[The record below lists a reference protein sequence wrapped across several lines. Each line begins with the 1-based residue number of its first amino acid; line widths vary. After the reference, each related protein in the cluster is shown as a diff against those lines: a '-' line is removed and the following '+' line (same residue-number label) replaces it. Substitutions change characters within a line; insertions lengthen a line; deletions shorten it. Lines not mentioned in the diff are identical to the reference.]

1 MPSTTNLVAGRY
13 ALTEQVGSGGMG
25 VVWRGYDELLRR
37 QVAVKELHF
46 PPHMGDEERERLAR
60 RTLREARAVAAVDD
74 PSAVRVFDIVEQDGR
89 PWIVMEYLD
98 GSTLTDLIRER
109 GPLPA
114 DEVIRIGLSL
124 LNALEAAHA
133 AGVLHRDVKP
143 SNVMI
148 APEGRVALTDF
159 GIATSL
165 DGDKDS
171 ADTTTS
177 GVIVGSPAYMSP
189 ERARGE
195 PPTPASDLWSLGA
208 TLWTAAEGRPPFDG
222 PTGLATMTAVAT
234 EPPPRCARC
243 AGPFG
248 DLLHRLMDRDP
259 AARPPLD
266 AVRRELSALVATA
279 PHRPVPVDPYPTE
292 PLPVAFD
299 RTTALDPIV
308 RRQAAAP
315 VAVTPPVAPTPSVA
329 PAPPTRPAAT
339 PPASPA
345 PQRSVPTGDGP
356 KRRLG
361 WLVGALVG
369 LVVLAA
375 VLAAVVLGGN
385 GSPAPSADK
394 PSPHASASAQASG
407 GSEGGSSGGSSAD
420 LPDAWHRYSNSSL
433 GWSIGVPP
441 GWQVRDEG
449 DTATFTDPAGGRYA
463 RVDTRYP
470 AGSSALGAWQEQEQ
484 SFRGSHPGYQRIRLE
499 TVSADG
505 FRDAADWEFRYTSGG
520 ATLHALDHA
529 VVTNG
534 NRGYAVY
541 VQTHDDQWSSSA
553 DLLQGFL
560 SSFRP

>member
-1 MPSTTNLVAGRY
+1 MPSTTNLIAGRY
-13 ALTEQVGSGGMG
+13 ALSEQVGSGGMG

-46 PPHMGDEERERLAR
+46 PPHMSPEERERLAR

-74 PSAVRVFDIVEQDGR
+74 PNAVRVFDVVEQDDR

-98 GSTLTDLIRER
+98 GSTLTDVIRER

-114 DEVIRIGLSL
+114 DEVIHIGQAL

-148 APEGRVALTDF
+148 APDGRVALTDF

-165 DGDKDS
+165 DGD
-171 ADTTTS
+171 AAGTDTTTS

-195 PPTPASDLWSLGA
+195 SPTAASDLWSLGA

-259 AARPPLD
+259 AARPPLE

-279 PHRPVPVDPYPTE
+279 PHRPVPVAPYPTE

-308 RRQAAAP
+308 RAQAAAP
-315 VAVTPPVAPTPSVA
+315 VAPTPSARPAVTPPA
-329 PAPPTRPAAT
+329 R
-339 PPASPA
+339 PA
-345 PQRSVPTGDGP
+345 PQGSAPAGNGP

-361 WLVGALVG
+361 WLAGALVG
-369 LVVLAA
+369 LVVLAP
-375 VLAAVVLGGN
+375 VLAAGGPR
-385 GSPAPSADK
+385 GHGGAAP
-394 PSPHASASAQASG
+394 PSGQPPPHASG
-407 GSEGGSSGGSSAD
+407 LRSEEHTSE
-420 LPDAWHRYSNSSL
+420 L
-433 GWSIGVPP
+433 
-441 GWQVRDEG
+441 
-449 DTATFTDPAGGRYA
+449 
-463 RVDTRYP
+463 
-470 AGSSALGAWQEQEQ
+470 Q
-484 SFRGSHPGYQRIRLE
+484 SPVHLVCRL
-499 TVSADG
+499 
-505 FRDAADWEFRYTSGG
+505 
-520 ATLHALDHA
+520 
-529 VVTNG
+529 
-534 NRGYAVY
+534 
-541 VQTHDDQWSSSA
+541 
-553 DLLQGFL
+553 LLEKKK
-560 SSFRP
+560 

>member
-1 MPSTTNLVAGRY
+1 MPSATSVIAGRY
-13 ALTEQVGSGGMG
+13 VLSEQVGSGGMG

-37 QVAVKELHF
+37 QVAVKVLHS
-46 PPHMGDEERERLAR
+46 PTQMGDEERERLAR
-60 RTLREARAVAAVDD
+60 MTVREARAVAAVDD

-114 DEVIRIGLSL
+114 DEVIRVGQSL
-124 LNALEAAHA
+124 LSALEAAHA

-148 APEGRVALTDF
+148 APDGRVALTDF

-165 DGDKDS
+165 DGDKDG

-266 AVRRELSALVATA
+266 AVRRELSGLVATA

-299 RTTALDPIV
+299 RTTALGPIV
-308 RRQAAAP
+308 RTHAAAP
-315 VAVTPPVAPTPSVA
+315 VAPTPPARPA
-329 PAPPTRPAAT
+329 PAPAARPA
-339 PPASPA
+339 PERSA
-345 PQRSVPTGDGP
+345 PSGNGP

-375 VLAAVVLGGN
+375 VVAAVVLGGN
-385 GSPAPSADK
+385 GGPAGAAGN
-394 PSPHASASAQASG
+394 PSPHASAPAQEPGRARG
-407 GSEGGSSGGSSAD
+407 G
-420 LPDAWHRYSNSSL
+420 PDRGPARR
-433 GWSIGVPP
+433 PP
-441 GWQVRDEG
+441 GGLDRHQHKSPR
-449 DTATFTDPAGGRYA
+449 
-463 RVDTRYP
+463 
-470 AGSSALGAWQEQEQ
+470 SSD
-484 SFRGSHPGYQRIRLE
+484 RG
-499 TVSADG
+499 
-505 FRDAADWEFRYTSGG
+505 
-520 ATLHALDHA
+520 
-529 VVTNG
+529 
-534 NRGYAVY
+534 
-541 VQTHDDQWSSSA
+541 
-553 DLLQGFL
+553 
-560 SSFRP
+560 

>member
-13 ALTEQVGSGGMG
+13 ALSEQVGAGGMG
-25 VVWRGYDELLRR
+25 VVWRGYDELLQR

-98 GSTLTDLIRER
+98 GSTLTDVIRER

-114 DEVIRIGLSL
+114 DEVIRIGQAL

-148 APEGRVALTDF
+148 APDGRVALTDF

-165 DGDKDS
+165 DGEGDG

-195 PPTPASDLWSLGA
+195 APTAASDLWSLGA
-208 TLWTAAEGRPPFDG
+208 TLWTAAEGRPPFGG

-234 EPPPRCARC
+234 EPPPACERC
-243 AGPFG
+243 AGPLG
-248 DLLHRLMDRDP
+248 ELLLRLMDRDP
-259 AARPPLD
+259 TARPPLD
-266 AVRRELSALVATA
+266 AVRRELSALVDTA
-279 PHRPVPVDPYPTE
+279 PRRPVAADPYPTE

-308 RRQAAAP
+308 DAPPAAPAAVAPATAAAP
-315 VAVTPPVAPTPSVA
+315 PRAVTPA
-329 PAPPTRPAAT
+329 RAT
-339 PPASPA
+339 PPRGGS
-345 PQRSVPTGDGP
+345 
-356 KRRLG
+356 RRGLA
-361 WLVGALVG
+361 WLVAALVA
-369 LVVLAA
+369 LVVVAA
-375 VLAAVVLGGN
+375 VLATVVLGGN
-385 GSPAPSADK
+385 DSPGPSADK
-394 PSPHASASAQASG
+394 SSPRASASASAKASNG
-407 GSEGGSSGGSSAD
+407 AAGESAA
-420 LPDAWHRYSNSSL
+420 LPDGWHRYTNSSL

-470 AGSSALGAWQEQEQ
+470 AGPSAVGAWQDQER
-484 SFRGSHPGYQRIRLE
+484 SFRGSHPGYQRIKLA
-499 TVSADG
+499 TIQADG
-505 FRDAADWEFRYTSGG
+505 YRDAADWEFTYTSG
-520 ATLHALDHA
+520 AALHALDRA
-529 VVTNG
+529 LVTNG

-541 VQTHDDQWSSSA
+541 FQTHDDQWSSSN
-553 DLLQGFL
+553 DVLQGFL
-560 SSFRP
+560 SSFRA

>member
-13 ALTEQVGSGGMG
+13 ALTERVGSGGMG

-98 GSTLTDLIRER
+98 GSTLTDVIREG
-109 GPLPA
+109 GPLPTN
-114 DEVIRIGLSL
+114 EVVRIGHAL

-148 APEGRVALTDF
+148 ARDGRVALTDF
-159 GIATSL
+159 GIVTSL
-165 DGDKDS
+165 DGDGDGDR

-195 PPTPASDLWSLGA
+195 PPTAASDLWSLGA

-266 AVRRELSALVATA
+266 AVRRELSGLVATA

-308 RRQAAAP
+308 RTHAAAP
-315 VAVTPPVAPTPSVA
+315 VAPTPPARPAPTPA
-329 PAPPTRPAAT
+329 AHPAAQ
-339 PPASPA
+339 PSA
-345 PQRSVPTGDGP
+345 PTGNGP
-356 KRRLG
+356 KRKVG
-361 WLVGALVG
+361 WLVAALVG

-385 GSPAPSADK
+385 GGPAPSAGK

-407 GSEGGSSGGSSAD
+407 GSSGDASGGSSAD
-420 LPDAWHRYSNSSL
+420 LPDGWHRYSNSTL

-449 DTATFTDPAGGRYA
+449 DTATFTDPAGGRHG
-463 RVDTRYP
+463 RDDTRYP
-470 AGSSALGAWQEQEQ
+470 ARSSAPGAMQVQRNGV
-484 SFRGSHPGYQRIRLE
+484 RGPHPG
-499 TVSADG
+499 
-505 FRDAADWEFRYTSGG
+505 
-520 ATLHALDHA
+520 
-529 VVTNG
+529 
-534 NRGYAVY
+534 
-541 VQTHDDQWSSSA
+541 
-553 DLLQGFL
+553 
-560 SSFRP
+560 